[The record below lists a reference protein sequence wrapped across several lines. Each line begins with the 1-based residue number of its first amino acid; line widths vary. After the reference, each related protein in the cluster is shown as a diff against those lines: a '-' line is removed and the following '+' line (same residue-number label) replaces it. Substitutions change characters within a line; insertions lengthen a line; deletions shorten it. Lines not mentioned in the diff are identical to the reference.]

1 MSFLTPVRC
10 NCRKVIQVTKF
21 LNCIEKQ
28 KKEREREREEKR
40 QEDDIDEAFEP
51 DYSRIFDED
60 FKKTLLPCCKT
71 KYLNILSNIKKE
83 EILLMYET
91 E

>member
-1 MSFLTPVRC
+1 V
-10 NCRKVIQVTKF
+10 
-21 LNCIEKQ
+21 EKQ
-28 KKEREREREEKR
+28 RKEREEKK
-40 QEDDIDEAFEP
+40 DEKTEVLNNLETSEENFEP

-83 EILLMYET
+83 NILLMYET
-91 E
+91 D